1 MQNPQVQNVPAAM
14 SVQQP
19 NTSQPA
25 PFCGVP
31 GTELAAMAQAAWGQM
46 EGNAQPVP
54 AGHPGPMPEQPSISL
69 SAQAEL
75 ELELSLRGSLLVQQ
89 QRRIVQ
95 LEDELQRAW
104 AEIDRLRTKIAA
116 VERERQRS
124 DDDAAKQPRYW
135 TPEEH
140 RLFMDAVQRYGWKDV
155 KSIAQHV
162 GTRTP
167 TQVRTHAQKLF
178 LRQQKEQT
186 GIMQPV
192 KNGRTDMPP
201 AVALLEGPAPGSGT
215 AGGGGAS
222 DGQLQALQEAGYLAQ
237 MQDQAASSG
246 LSSMSTGLPA
256 TAGGMP
262 DGMPPPAIVPSDLPG
277 IATLSTPDAG
287 SN

>member
-1 MQNPQVQNVPAAM
+1 MGGAG
-14 SVQQP
+14 
-19 NTSQPA
+19 
-25 PFCGVP
+25 GV
-31 GTELAAMAQAAWGQM
+31 GAGGMAGA
-46 EGNAQPVP
+46 GNAQPVP
-54 AGHPGPMPEQPSISL
+54 AGQPGPMPEQPSISL

-201 AVALLEGPAPGSGT
+201 GVALLEGPP
-215 AGGGGAS
+215 AGASS
-222 DGQLQALQEAGYLAQ
+222 DGQLQALQEAGCLAQ
-237 MQDQAASSG
+237 MQDAQASSG
-246 LSSMSTGLPA
+246 LSG
-256 TAGGMP
+256 
-262 DGMPPPAIVPSDLPG
+262 
-277 IATLSTPDAG
+277 
-287 SN
+287 

>member
-1 MQNPQVQNVPAAM
+1 
-14 SVQQP
+14 
-19 NTSQPA
+19 
-25 PFCGVP
+25 
-31 GTELAAMAQAAWGQM
+31 MAQAAWGQM
-46 EGNAQPVP
+46 EGAAGPQ
-54 AGHPGPMPEQPSISL
+54 GHPGTIPEQPSISL

-124 DDDAAKQPRYW
+124 DDDAAKQARATRREPPDARALRSGILDAGRQLRASPSTPGLAEHHGRRLPPLLPPPDAPSPRAPPPQPRYW

-178 LRQQKEQT
+178 LRQQKETSGAQRPQRPPR
-186 GIMQPV
+186 GRRGGWRGAG
-192 KNGRTDMPP
+192 NG
-201 AVALLEGPAPGSGT
+201 
-215 AGGGGAS
+215 
-222 DGQLQALQEAGYLAQ
+222 
-237 MQDQAASSG
+237 
-246 LSSMSTGLPA
+246 
-256 TAGGMP
+256 
-262 DGMPPPAIVPSDLPG
+262 
-277 IATLSTPDAG
+277 
-287 SN
+287 

>member
-1 MQNPQVQNVPAAM
+1 MQNPPPQLQQMP
-14 SVQQP
+14 QQP
-19 NTSQPA
+19 ATSQPA

-46 EGNAQPVP
+46 EGSAPPPVQPG
-54 AGHPGPMPEQPSISL
+54 AMPEQPSISL

-201 AVALLEGPAPGSGT
+201 GVALLEGP
-215 AGGGGAS
+215 GGAS

-246 LSSMSTGLPA
+246 LS
-256 TAGGMP
+256 MP
-262 DGMPPPAIVPSDLPG
+262 PMPPPVGLAGAGLPCSVPSDFSGMSSKSDEGGP
-277 IATLSTPDAG
+277 P
-287 SN
+287 